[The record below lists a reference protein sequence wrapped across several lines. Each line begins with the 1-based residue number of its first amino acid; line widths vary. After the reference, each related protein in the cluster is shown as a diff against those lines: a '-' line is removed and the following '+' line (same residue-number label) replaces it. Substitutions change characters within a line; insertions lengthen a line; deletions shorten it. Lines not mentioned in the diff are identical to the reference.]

1 MAIKGIFKIAGL
13 PQNNNKTEFV
23 AQFSHIL
30 LGGHNRIRTRG
41 VEAFF
46 GSPTCCKS
54 PAQVSVNFTSFQ
66 GKIDVIIRKDT
77 RKTPDNTC
85 GL

>member
-1 MAIKGIFKIAGL
+1 VAIKGILKMAGL

-30 LGGHNRIRTRG
+30 LGGHNGIRTRG

-46 GSPTCCKS
+46 GSPTC
-54 PAQVSVNFTSFQ
+54 